1 MLKSCPS
8 PLVWTPK
15 QIQLSSM
22 LGPNHRRVA
31 GKPKRQQ
38 EELLRVWLLQIPAG
52 RYSGGR
58 ESVFCKGPASPS
70 SKLSRKTPQGQQ
82 FCPASREPMQTPGA
96 SGLAD
101 TPLPYLPGIVPSSS
115 RGSQGVRRLRPE
127 TPAMCTTVFFA
138 WFGDKN
144 NCCFLL
150 SHTFHWG
157 HLGQDWVKASRR
169 SGNNVEAN
177 SGDVSIGHTLP
188 SPLQSRGI
196 RAASHSLQNWP
207 WVAFL
212 PLFSLPGVFIQPHL

>member
-1 MLKSCPS
+1 MSLPPGLNTKTNPSVLNAGSKPQACGWKAKEAAGVAAQSLAPPDSC
-8 PLVWTPK
+8 W
-15 QIQLSSM
+15 
-22 LGPNHRRVA
+22 A
-31 GKPKRQQ
+31 
-38 EELLRVWLLQIPAG
+38 LLRRQGVCVLQRSNLPFFKIKQEDTSRATILPCLQGAYANSWG
-52 RYSGGR
+52 LWVSWYSLR
-58 ESVFCKGPASPS
+58 
-70 SKLSRKTPQGQQ
+70 
-82 FCPASREPMQTPGA
+82 
-96 SGLAD
+96 
-101 TPLPYLPGIVPSSS
+101 YLPGMVPSSS

-169 SGNNVEAN
+169 SGNSVEAN

-188 SPLQSRGI
+188 SPLHSRGI

-212 PLFSLPGVFIQPHL
+212 PLFLLPGVFIQPHL